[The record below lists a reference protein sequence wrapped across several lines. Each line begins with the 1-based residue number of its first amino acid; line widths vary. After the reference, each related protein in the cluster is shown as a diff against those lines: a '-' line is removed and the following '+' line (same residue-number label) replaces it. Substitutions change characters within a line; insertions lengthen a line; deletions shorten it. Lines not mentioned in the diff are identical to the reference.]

1 MDGYSDE
8 NLPAGWQ
15 LFLHLL
21 WIQKCIYTK
30 NLDKLLKDDLAKQF
44 IET

>member
-1 MDGYSDE
+1 MTTIPTSIMNTKMYI
-8 NLPAGWQ
+8 
-15 LFLHLL
+15 H
-21 WIQKCIYTK
+21 K